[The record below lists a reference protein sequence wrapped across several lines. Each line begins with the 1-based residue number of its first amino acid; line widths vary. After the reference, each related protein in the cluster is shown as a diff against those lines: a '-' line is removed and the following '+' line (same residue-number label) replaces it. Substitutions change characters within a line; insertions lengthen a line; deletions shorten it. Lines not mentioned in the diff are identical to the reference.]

1 VKRSIKTQFIISF
14 FVILLPVV
22 AFLTVNNWYA
32 KNIVHDKVSET
43 YKNTLDIFVGETDRN
58 LYAVDDYLNK
68 MATLDSDINLLM
80 SYPYG
85 SDDYVLTKIRIQNI
99 IKRDV
104 LFFGLMNTVFLYHE
118 DDLML
123 STSDTGL
130 YGLTQRALQRNIT
143 GIIESNNKNF
153 QSKWILWQDD
163 LIPGTDFLVRVRPV
177 PDRVGLYIGAIIRV
191 SDILDLLAIQ
201 WDDGGIGSSAIY
213 RRDGLRL
220 AESLANEAP
229 KVPLKDLIIENKP
242 YQTVKNELD
251 GESYMVMNRSSE
263 AVDMTINVVIP
274 ESYMLQGLP
283 YFQKATYFMVVGLLL
298 IFALYLFFIRQMIF
312 NPLQLLI
319 AGMKKISLGML
330 DVRLQTNDTIEFV
343 FLANTFNNM
352 AEQIKTLKI
361 GMYEEQLRAQRM
373 ELKQLQA
380 QINPHFYMNSLN
392 IIYNNAVLKDHD
404 SVKKMSLHLA
414 DYFRFIMRVN
424 RDAITLDEELKHID
438 SYIEIQKFRF
448 PNKLSCEIIV
458 PANMMSI
465 TLPAL
470 SLQPFVEN
478 AIIHGF
484 VNRREPFRIV
494 IRGRMVNEE
503 SQRYLELVVEDN
515 GIGFPDE
522 IMDQLNGEGWSN
534 PLPHA
539 DTSSI
544 GILNVIQRLKL
555 KYGDDA
561 CITFKNSTTGG
572 GAVIHIHI
580 PLQTDIEAIT
590 SAEGQDRVLLLG

>member
-1 VKRSIKTQFIISF
+1 VRRSIKTQFIISF
-14 FVILLPVV
+14 FVILIPVV
-22 AFLTVNNWYA
+22 AFLIVNNWYA
-32 KNIVHDKVSET
+32 KNTVHDKVSET
-43 YKNTLDIFVGETDRN
+43 YKNTLDIFVSETDRN
-58 LYAVDDYLNK
+58 LFAITDYLNK
-68 MATLDSDINLLM
+68 MATLDWDLNLLM

-85 SDDYVLTKIRIQNI
+85 SDEYVLTKIRIQDI
-99 IKRDV
+99 INRDV
-104 LFFGLMNTVFLYHE
+104 LFFGLMNTVFIYHE
-118 DDLML
+118 NDLML
-123 STSDTGL
+123 STSETGN
-130 YGLTQRALQRNIT
+130 YGLTQRALQRNID
-143 GIIESNNKNF
+143 GIIKNDSKNM
-153 QSKWILWQDD
+153 QSKWMLWQDD
-163 LIPGTDFLVRVRPV
+163 LISGTDFLVKVTPV
-177 PDRVGLYIGAIIRV
+177 PNRIGLYVGAIIKV

-201 WDDGGIGSSAIY
+201 WDDGGIGHSSIY

-242 YQTVKNELD
+242 YQTVKNDLD

-274 ESYMLQGLP
+274 ESYMLKGLP
-283 YFQKATYFMVVGLLL
+283 YFQKATYFMVVGLVL

-319 AGMKKISLGML
+319 GGMKKLSLGML
-330 DVRLQTNDTIEFV
+330 DVRLQTNETVEFV

-352 AEQIKTLKI
+352 AEQIKVLKI

-392 IIYNNAVLKDHD
+392 IIYNSAVLKDHD

-424 RDAITLDEELKHID
+424 RDAITLDEELKHIE

-448 PNKLSCEIIV
+448 PNKLSCEIAV

-484 VNRREPFRIV
+484 VNRRDPFRIQ
-494 IRGRMVNEE
+494 ITGKLIING
-503 SQRYLELVVEDN
+503 SQRYLELIIEDN
-515 GIGFPDE
+515 GIGFPNE
-522 IMDQLNGEGWSN
+522 VLNQLNGEGWSN

-539 DTSSI
+539 DTSSV

-555 KYGDDA
+555 KFGGDA
-561 CITFKNSTTGG
+561 YIKFNNSTLYG
-572 GAVIHIHI
+572 GAVVNICI
-580 PLQTDIEAIT
+580 PFQNEMELTEINGSIN
-590 SAEGQDRVLLLG
+590 

>member
-1 VKRSIKTQFIISF
+1 VRRSIKTQIIISF
-14 FVILLPVV
+14 FVVLIPVV
-22 AFLTVNNWYA
+22 AFLIVNNWYA
-32 KNIVHDKVSET
+32 KNTVHDKVSET
-43 YKNTLDIFVGETDRN
+43 YKNTLDIFVSETDRN
-58 LYAVDDYLNK
+58 LHAIDDYLNK
-68 MATLDSDINLLM
+68 MATLDPDFNLLM
-80 SYPYG
+80 SYPYA

-99 IKRDV
+99 INRDV

-123 STSDTGL
+123 STSETGL
-130 YGLTQRALQRNIT
+130 YGATKQVLQRNIA
-143 GIIESNNKNF
+143 GIIKSDSKNMN
-153 QSKWILWQDD
+153 SKWMLWQDD
-163 LIPGTDFLVRVRPV
+163 LIPGTDFLIKVTPV
-177 PDRVGLYIGAIIRV
+177 PDRIGLYVGAIIRI

-201 WDDGGIGSSAIY
+201 WDDGGIGYSAIY
-213 RRDGLRL
+213 RRDGIKL
-220 AESLANEAP
+220 ADSLANDTP
-229 KVPLKDLIIENKP
+229 KVQLKDLIIENKP
-242 YQTVKNELD
+242 YQTVKSDRD

-263 AVDMTINVVIP
+263 IVDMTINVVIP
-274 ESYMLQGLP
+274 ESYILQGLP
-283 YFQKATYFMVVGLLL
+283 YFQKATYFMVVGLVL
-298 IFALYLFFIRQMIF
+298 IFAIYLFFIRQMIF

-319 AGMKKISLGML
+319 GGMKKLSLGML
-330 DVRLQTNDTIEFV
+330 DVRLQTNETVEFV

-392 IIYNNAVLKDHD
+392 IIYNSAVLKDHD

-424 RDAITLDEELKHID
+424 RDAISLDEELKHVE

-458 PANMMSI
+458 PVSMMSI

-484 VNRREPFRIV
+484 VNRREPFSI
-494 IRGRMVNEE
+494 IITGKLIIEGT
-503 SQRYLELVVEDN
+503 QRYLELVIEDN
-515 GIGFPDE
+515 GIGFPSE
-522 IMDQLNGEGWSN
+522 LLNQLNGEGWSN
-534 PLPHA
+534 PLPYA
-539 DTSSI
+539 DTSSV

-555 KYGDDA
+555 KYGSDA
-561 CITFKNSTTGG
+561 HINFNNSGIHG
-572 GAVIHIHI
+572 GAIVNIYI
-580 PLQTDIEAIT
+580 PFQTEIDSMT
-590 SAEGQDRVLLLG
+590 N